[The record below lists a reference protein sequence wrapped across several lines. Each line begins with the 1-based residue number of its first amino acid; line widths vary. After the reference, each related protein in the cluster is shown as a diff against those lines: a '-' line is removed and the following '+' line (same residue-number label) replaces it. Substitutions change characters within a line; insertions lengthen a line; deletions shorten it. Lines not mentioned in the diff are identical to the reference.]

1 MGFLKVINE
10 GEFEMSKIL
19 PYWSDVVFMEK
30 SPRVCFD
37 LSVLESG
44 KKILVAP
51 LQMLVQIREKKVI
64 DVITEA
70 GGYIYHSDLEK
81 NKDVEQYAEVLDE
94 YFEKDDAVSQL
105 TEIVCIN
112 LYSDNNIINQLKE
125 YNKLKEEKPETFNA
139 TSEDCK
145 EECVTDDDLTQAVV
159 QSGEWVCK
167 CGTINKF
174 NFCKEC
180 GLPKPMEEKPRMSIR
195 FCRECGS
202 KLPMPDIKF
211 CPNCGTKL

>member
-10 GEFEMSKIL
+10 DELDMSKIL
-19 PYWSDVVFMEK
+19 PYWSDAVLMEK
-30 SPRVCFD
+30 SPKVCPD
-37 LSVLESG
+37 LSLLENG

-81 NKDVEQYAEVLDE
+81 NKAVEQYAEVIDE
-94 YFEKDDAVSQL
+94 YFEKEDAVSQSA
-105 TEIVCIN
+105 EIVCIN
-112 LYSDNNIINQLKE
+112 LLSDNNILNQLKE
-125 YNKLKEEKPETFNA
+125 YIALKDVAQP
-139 TSEDCK
+139 
-145 EECVTDDDLTQAVV
+145 
-159 QSGEWVCK
+159 GEWVCK

-174 NFCKEC
+174 NFCKDC
-180 GLPKPMEEKPRMSIR
+180 GLPKPVEEKPRLNIN

-202 KLPMPDIKF
+202 KLPGAEIKF